1 MIRHAPVHR
10 SRAGRAAVVSAA
22 AVALAAGLTPLLPSA
37 SATAAPAE
45 TVIPATLRGSYASA
59 ALLTP
64 STRQG
69 HDGVGAR
76 GVFHRL
82 EGGSDL
88 WWTPFDGGE
97 PVRVPGRQGTFTQA
111 TGTDVVF
118 FHSAGRTDFRDLAT
132 GTERSVLM
140 PEGLVHQ
147 SAYDN
152 LVIAFRGITGA
163 DGTSR
168 HEMHLLTPG
177 ADDTTR
183 DVTVTGGPEAL
194 ALGPTVG
201 ADDRSVFFR
210 AALDGTP
217 RLAAVDRE
225 TGRVESWTQ
234 PLPTAYSGLVLSPD
248 HVAVVAPDRAKVL
261 VLPRGE
267 LSATPAEVTVAGAA
281 DGTNVAR
288 DVALVGDWLVSGS
301 TRVQAQPLAG
311 GEPVTLMAQS
321 SSQGTG
327 VGPGGT
333 AVRVGRTGADDWGI
347 QRIRAGADGR
357 PAVTMVKPLPK
368 PPYPVQG
375 LSLDQGRLAVA
386 DYGTVH
392 GANGGR
398 IVRTRTVAAAGTP
411 EFGDASVLL
420 DSGANVPLCASGD
433 LACAPLHGTPDGRVV
448 WQIPGADGGADV
460 IRVTGGQGSAFW
472 QRGVEK
478 GGRVTGVSGRYVL
491 YTGPTRQDVYRIGDD
506 GKAAVTRTPTA
517 AALSGDLLWTPG
529 TAPGTVTAY
538 SLPAKKTTET
548 VTLGSGCVPTEL
560 QALGRWLYWAC
571 DGRAGVHDRTTGR
584 SVSVPADEAEL
595 GDGYVVTHDRGTG
608 KLTLTS
614 FADGTA
620 AGRVIGELP
629 DTGASQRDVRWTVD
643 ESGADV
649 AWVDGQER
657 VHLVPSGVPQQPLR
671 LLAPAGSPAS
681 VPAMEPDTVPRTLT
695 SLLLS
700 KPASGW
706 RLTVRARTTG
716 KVVDTVSG
724 GAARGALD
732 IGWHGVPRNAHGW
745 SAPLPI
751 GSYDWTVTVDP
762 ADGTG
767 QPLQVSGTV
776 RLTGA
781 TPVRHDHADPDG
793 VGDLLTLNS
802 SGSLTFQLGTGK
814 GTFSGKVSGGGW
826 SAKTVAVPFGDLN
839 GDHCNDVLVRMADG
853 SLRGYKVPCG
863 SGLVPSR
870 SYKKLGTGWS
880 AYNVLT
886 SPGDLTGDGRADL
899 LGRKAST
906 GDVCLFAAKSDG
918 TLAAGK
924 KIGSA
929 WKGYTKVVGAGD
941 LNGDGTGDVLARD
954 KAGTLWRYDGT
965 GTGKLRARAKVF
977 SKWGGSYNAIVGVG
991 DITGDGRSDLVVR
1004 DGAGVLYRN
1013 NGDGKGKFAGRVR
1026 IGGGWGGYKGLF

>member
-1 MIRHAPVHR
+1 M
-10 SRAGRAAVVSAA
+10 VSAA

-37 SATAAPAE
+37 SATGAPTE
-45 TVIPATLRGSYASA
+45 TVVPATLRGTYPST

-69 HDGVGAR
+69 HDGVGAQ
-76 GVFHRL
+76 GVLHRL

-97 PVRVPGRQGTFTQA
+97 PVRVPGRQGLFAQA
-111 TGTDVVF
+111 TGTDVVY
-118 FHSAGRTDFRDLAT
+118 FHSADRTDFRDLAT
-132 GTERSVLM
+132 GIERSVRM
-140 PEGLVHQ
+140 PEGLGYQ

-152 LVIAFRGITGA
+152 LLIAFRPATGA
-163 DGTSR
+163 DGTST
-168 HEMHLLTPG
+168 HEVHLLTPW
-177 ADDTTR
+177 ADDTAR
-183 DVTVTGGPEAL
+183 DVTVTGGPAAL
-194 ALGPTVG
+194 DLGPTVG
-201 ADDRSVFFR
+201 ADAQSVFFR
-210 AALDGTP
+210 ATLDGTL
-217 RLAAVDRE
+217 RIAAVDRE

-234 PLPTAYSGLVLSPD
+234 PLPTAYSGLVISPD

-281 DGTNVAR
+281 DGPNVAR

-357 PAVTMVKPLPK
+357 PVVTMVKPLPK

-375 LSLDQGRLAVA
+375 LSLDQGWLAVA
-386 DYGTVH
+386 DYGTVS

-398 IVRTRTVAAAGTP
+398 IVRARTVAAAGTP
-411 EFGDASVLL
+411 EFGEASVLL
-420 DSGANVPLCASGD
+420 DSSANVPHCASPD
-433 LACAPLHGTPDGRVV
+433 CAPLHGTPDGRVV
-448 WQIPGADGGADV
+448 WQIPGINGSADL

-478 GGRVTGVSGRYVL
+478 GGRVTDVSGRYVL
-491 YTGPTRQDVYRIGDD
+491 YTGPTHQDVYEIDND
-506 GKAAVTRTPTA
+506 GKPAVTRTPTA

-529 TAPGTVTAY
+529 SAPGSVTAY
-538 SLPAKKTTET
+538 SLSAKKTTET
-548 VTLGSGCVPTEL
+548 VTLDSGCVPTEL

-584 SVSVPADEAEL
+584 SVPVPADEAEL
-595 GDGYVVTHDRGTG
+595 GDGYVVTHERSTG

-614 FADGTA
+614 FADGTPVS
-620 AGRVIGELP
+620 RVIGELP

-671 LLAPAGSPAS
+671 LLAPAESPAS
-681 VPAMEPDTVPRTLT
+681 VPATEPDTVPRTLT

-706 RLTVRARTTG
+706 RLTVRAKTTG
-716 KVVDTVSG
+716 KVVDTASG
-724 GAARGALD
+724 GAARGVLD
-732 IGWHGVPRNAHGW
+732 VGWHGVPRDAHGG
-745 SAPLPI
+745 AARLPV

-776 RLTGA
+776 RLADG
-781 TPVRHDHADPDG
+781 TPVRHDHVGLDG

-802 SGSLTFQLGTGK
+802 SGSLTFQKGTGK
-814 GTFSGKVSGGGW
+814 GAFSGKVSGGGW
-826 SAKTVAVPFGDLN
+826 STKAVAVPFGDLN

-863 SGLVPSR
+863 DALIPSW

-880 AYNVLT
+880 AYNALT
-886 SPGDLTGDGRADL
+886 SPGDLTGDARADL

-906 GDVCLFAAKSDG
+906 GDVYLFAAKSDG

-941 LNGDGTGDVLARD
+941 LNGDGIGDVLARD
-954 KAGTLWRYDGT
+954 KAGTLWRYNGT
-965 GTGKLRARAKVF
+965 GTGKLKARAKVF
-977 SKWGGSYNAIVGVG
+977 SNWGGSYNAIVGVG

-1004 DGAGVLYRN
+1004 DTSGVLYRN
-1013 NGDGKGKFAGRVR
+1013 NGDGKGGFGSRVK
-1026 IGGGWGGYKGLF
+1026 IGSGWGGYKGLF